1 MKVLHSLN
9 EYKNIKSTT
18 VTIGSFDGVH
28 KGHQKVLRQLQSIAK
43 QSDTQSV
50 VISFVPHPRIFFDPN
65 TALKMLNTTDEKI
78 ALLDK
83 QGLDYLILQTFDKN
97 FASKNPDDFIKEM
110 VSTLKMK
117 HILMGY
123 DHSFGKNAEGNYG
136 LVNRLSKKYNY
147 ETHLIEEAK
156 IDDIKL
162 SSTAVREALLAG
174 NIEKAN
180 RILAYPYALT
190 GLVVKGNQ
198 LGRTIGFPTAN
209 IEVLDKYKL
218 FPKQGVYVVSALVA
232 GQIVYG
238 MMNLGMRPTVD
249 GKKMVIEVYLFNFNQ
264 DIYHKTIQVSFLK
277 RLRDEQKFPSV
288 EALKMQLIKDEA
300 TSKKYIESIV
310 KQD

>member
-1 MKVLHSLN
+1 VKVLHSLN

-78 ALLDK
+78 ALLEK
-83 QGLDYLILQTFDKN
+83 QGLDYLILQTFDRN

-123 DHSFGKNAEGNYG
+123 DHSFGKNAEGNYE
-136 LVNRLSKKYNY
+136 LVSRLSKKYNY

-209 IEVLDKYKL
+209 IEVSDKYKL

-232 GQIVYG
+232 GQSVYG
-238 MMNLGMRPTVD
+238 MINLGMRPTVD

-264 DIYHKTIQVSFLK
+264 DIYHKTIRIAFLK

>member
-1 MKVLHSLN
+1 VKVLHSLN

-78 ALLDK
+78 ALLEK

-123 DHSFGKNAEGNYG
+123 DHSFGKNAEGNYE
-136 LVNRLSKKYNY
+136 LVSRLSKKYNY

-209 IEVLDKYKL
+209 IEVSDKYKL

-232 GQIVYG
+232 GQSVYG
-238 MMNLGMRPTVD
+238 MINLGMRPTVD

>member
-78 ALLDK
+78 ALLEK

-123 DHSFGKNAEGNYG
+123 DHSFGKNAEGNYE
-136 LVNRLSKKYNY
+136 LVSRLSKKYNY

-209 IEVLDKYKL
+209 IEVSDKYKL

-232 GQIVYG
+232 GQSVYG
-238 MMNLGMRPTVD
+238 MINLGMRPTVD

-264 DIYHKTIQVSFLK
+264 DIYHKTIRIAFLK

>member
-1 MKVLHSLN
+1 VKVLHSLN

-78 ALLDK
+78 ALLEK
-83 QGLDYLILQTFDKN
+83 QGLDYLILQTFDRT

-123 DHSFGKNAEGNYG
+123 DHSFGKNAEGNYE
-136 LVNRLSKKYNY
+136 LVSRLSKKYNY

-209 IEVLDKYKL
+209 IEVSDKYKL

-232 GQIVYG
+232 GQSVYG

>member
-1 MKVLHSLN
+1 
-9 EYKNIKSTT
+9 
-18 VTIGSFDGVH
+18 
-28 KGHQKVLRQLQSIAK
+28 LRQLQSIAK